1 MERSRTRQ
9 VWIISFVAT
18 VVLMAAYMG
27 GFFVASGSYLTD
39 SNVRMALEKVSIM
52 SAIAAAVTTVT
63 AAISF
68 IQYKEVT
75 GIEKIK
81 PICIALLAVWV
92 TSPMW
97 TIFLPIPE
105 YIVERI
111 IGEFVFTLAVGFGVP
126 ILAIIYLVYSQ
137 GKGTAKYPAVICL
150 SLVGTGILAVMIT
163 P

>member
-1 MERSRTRQ
+1 
-9 VWIISFVAT
+9 
-18 VVLMAAYMG
+18 
-27 GFFVASGSYLTD
+27 
-39 SNVRMALEKVSIM
+39 MALEKVSIM

-63 AAISF
+63 AAIGF

-92 TSPMW
+92 TS
-97 TIFLPIPE
+97 
-105 YIVERI
+105 
-111 IGEFVFTLAVGFGVP
+111 AVGFGVL

-150 SLVGTGILAVMIT
+150 SFVAAGILAAVIMI
-163 P
+163 